1 MENDDVATAIDIL
14 AHRHGITAAPK
25 PVDTFVSAVT
35 RLCSDVEV
43 TLDHTERLLVGLARA
58 GVISDEQRFEL
69 HAGYLRQKS
78 RGVRFT

>member
-1 MENDDVATAIDIL
+1 MEDDVATAIATL
-14 AHRHGITAAPK
+14 ACKHGITAAPE

-43 TLDHTERLLVGLARA
+43 TLEESNTLLVGLTRA

-69 HAGYLRQKS
+69 HAGYLHQRS
-78 RGVRFT
+78 RDVRFTQ